1 MPVYVN
7 QYQVPIG
14 VFNNHGFITTKKSFY
29 VTETNSEKNVFTFL
43 SHYYSGFIFFLFM
56 FTAYFHQK
64 YRNNRF
70 KSIVL
75 PLLVAIFVNNSSNLE
90 RFSSLQNKL
99 ISLIKTSKQEYFLK
113 IVKKLFDPS
122 ISSKTYWSIL
132 KSFLRVKRFLVFLLF
147 FVKTNLLLT
156 SGKRLSYLILS
167 LPSNTH

>member
-1 MPVYVN
+1 M
-7 QYQVPIG
+7 I
-14 VFNNHGFITTKKSFY
+14 NNHGFITTKKSFY
-29 VTETNSEKNVFTFL
+29 VTETNSVRKMSLPFL
-43 SHYYSGFIFFLFM
+43 AINIVVLFFFFFFM

-75 PLLVAIFVNNSSNLE
+75 PLLVTIFVNNSSNLE

-99 ISLIKTSKQEYFLK
+99 ISLNETSKQEYFLK
-113 IVKKLFDPS
+113 IVKKLSDPS
-122 ISSKTYWSIL
+122 ISSETYWAIL

-147 FVKTNLLLT
+147 FMKTNLLLT